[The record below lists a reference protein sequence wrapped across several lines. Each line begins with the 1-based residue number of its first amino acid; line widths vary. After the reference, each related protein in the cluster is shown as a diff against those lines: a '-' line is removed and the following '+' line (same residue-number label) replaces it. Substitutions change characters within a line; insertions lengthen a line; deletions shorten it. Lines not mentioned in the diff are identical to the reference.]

1 MRGFGPDDL
10 LDCYRRGVFP
20 MAEDRDDP
28 RLFVIDP
35 DARAILPLEHFH
47 VPRRLKKTVRNTA
60 YRVTC
65 DHAFGEVMEACAEP
79 APGRE
84 NTWIN
89 DWILDLYAALHKRG
103 HAHSIEVMDDDRLI
117 GGLYGVSLGGAF
129 FGESMFSRATDVSK
143 IALVHLVARL
153 RLGRFRLLDAQFMTE
168 HLRQFGAEEV
178 TRAEFQ
184 NRLRAALK
192 AETDFYASS
201 SPGGA
206 LSGTEALS
214 ALPEEGASGTG
225 DDGKT
230 GSG

>member
-1 MRGFGPDDL
+1 MRGFGPDEL

-28 RLFVIDP
+28 RLFVVDP
-35 DARAILPLEHFH
+35 DARAILPLGGLH
-47 VPRRLKKTVRNTA
+47 VPRRLKRTIRNTT

-89 DWILDLYAALHKRG
+89 DWILDLYADLHAQG
-103 HAHSIEVMDDDRLI
+103 NAHSVEVMEGDRLI

-129 FGESMFSRATDVSK
+129 FGESMFSRAADVSK
-143 IALVHLVARL
+143 IALVHLAARL
-153 RLGRFRLLDAQFMTE
+153 RLGGYRLLDAQFMTE
-168 HLRQFGAEEV
+168 HLRQFGAVEIS
-178 TRAEFQ
+178 RAVFHE
-184 NRLRAALK
+184 RLETALE
-192 AETDFYASS
+192 AEANFYASS
-201 SPGGA
+201 SAGA
-206 LSGTEALS
+206 SLSGAEALS
-214 ALPEEGASGTG
+214 ALSAETASEAVV
-225 DDGKT
+225 GKT

>member
-1 MRGFGPDDL
+1 MRGFGPDEL

-35 DARAILPLEHFH
+35 DARAVLPLDRFH
-47 VPRRLKKTVRNTA
+47 VPRRLKKTVRNTP

-89 DWILDLYAALHKRG
+89 DWILDLYTALHERG
-103 HAHSIEVMDDDRLI
+103 HAHSIEVMDGERLI

-143 IALVHLVARL
+143 IALVHLAARL
-153 RLGRFRLLDAQFMTE
+153 RLGGFRLLDAQFMTE

-178 TRAEFQ
+178 PRAEFHK
-184 NRLRAALK
+184 RLKAALDV
-192 AETDFYASS
+192 ETDFYASS
-201 SPGGA
+201 SAGGS
-206 LSGTEALS
+206 LSGAEALS
-214 ALPEEGASGTG
+214 ALSVDSASEAVV
-225 DDGKT
+225 GKA